1 MSKYIAILAVI
12 AGVWVHGNYHGK
24 NTERLVWQDTVRVA
38 TEQARETEKQRQDKI
53 NEALQAQYDGISI
66 INNNLVGDINK
77 LRSRP
82 TRRGV
87 PRDTQT
93 TCTGATGRELSRPD
107 AEFLTRGATRA
118 DRLREALKACYA
130 AFDSF

>member
-1 MSKYIAILAVI
+1 MIKYVAIVALI
-12 AGVWVHGNYHGK
+12 AGVWFHGYYQGTL
-24 NTERLVWQDTVRVA
+24 TERLIWQDNVRVA
-38 TEQARETEKQRQDKI
+38 TDAARLTEKQRQDKI
-53 NEALQAQYDGISI
+53 NEALQAQYDGISL
-66 INNNLVGDINK
+66 INDNLIGDINK

-82 TRRGV
+82 PRLSV

-107 AEFLTRGATRA
+107 AEFLTGEASRA

-130 AFDSF
+130 AFDSI